1 VLEASEEAGVN
12 IDYSCQQGYC
22 GVCKTKLLAG
32 NVTMAVEDAL
42 TPEDKAA
49 QISLACQARSTADV
63 SVDA

>member
-1 VLEASEEAGVN
+1 MLEASEEAGVN

-49 QISLACQARSTADV
+49 KIILACQARSTADV